1 MTATNSTFQSRSP
14 AIALLALG
22 LTVGSALPAMSLGTL
37 PAAEQLFLPSAPAFD
52 VRNGGRTTQQP
63 KIAILHRR
71 KITRVGLSSIAR
83 EARPIRSQSLLLPAA
98 LMLALGYAEALRRRT
113 RAA

>member
-1 MTATNSTFQSRSP
+1 MTATNSTIQSRSP

-22 LTVGSALPAMSLGTL
+22 LTVSATAPAVSLGTI

-71 KITRVGLSSIAR
+71 KITHISLSKSAG
-83 EARPIRSQSLLLPAA
+83 ESLPIRSQYLLLPAA